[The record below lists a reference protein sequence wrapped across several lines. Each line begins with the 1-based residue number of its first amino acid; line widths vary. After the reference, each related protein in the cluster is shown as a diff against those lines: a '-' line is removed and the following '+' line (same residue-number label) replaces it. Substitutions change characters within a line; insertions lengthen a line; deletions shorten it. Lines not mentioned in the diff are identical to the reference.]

1 MIAIHSIS
9 NQPGKYTRTSS
20 NVKGKMKNQTG
31 AAATSSTHSS
41 TNLRRPG
48 PAQRI
53 DHFFL
58 VLETRKM
65 RFTRPIVPHIIKH
78 PSICIIPPEIFFGA
92 QILWETPK
100 PQAVGFQFPCLFLKF
115 GLQLQ
120 LRDEKPLGPVGGVQ
134 KPNMSKTGKH
144 KNHENIAYKEEIWNQ
159 QVMYRVYM
167 CLSLAYV
174 KFMYMCARC
183 EVVEKIDHD
192 FAHDS
197 TWKSTTTVDH
207 APTFSC
213 CLTEDSLLSCFLA
226 KTSNVCTWSS
236 SKHLSENTLCL
247 ARRNTFL
254 QS

>member
-9 NQPGKYTRTSS
+9 NQPGKYTRTTS

-31 AAATSSTHSS
+31 AAATPS
-41 TNLRRPG
+41 
-48 PAQRI
+48 
-53 DHFFL
+53 
-58 VLETRKM
+58 KM
-65 RFTRPIVPHIIKH
+65 RFTRTIVPHIIKH

-92 QILWETPK
+92 QIMWETPK

-213 CLTEDSLLSCFLA
+213 CLQKIHYFLA
-226 KTSNVCTWSS
+226 SWRKPVMSVPGRLPNTCRKTRFV
-236 SKHLSENTLCL
+236 
-247 ARRNTFL
+247 
-254 QS
+254 